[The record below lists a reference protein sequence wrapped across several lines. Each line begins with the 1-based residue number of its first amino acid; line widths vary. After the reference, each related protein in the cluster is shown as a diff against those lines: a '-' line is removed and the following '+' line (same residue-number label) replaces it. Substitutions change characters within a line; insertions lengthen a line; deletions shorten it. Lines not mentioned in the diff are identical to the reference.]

1 MGRKDFEMKYA
12 DINKKYTAII
22 AEYLAKGYTINTRSM
37 CGSQGDYAHID
48 LTDGTEVIR
57 ILVDTFHEWDKL
69 SLDGLE
75 IIVGR
80 ADSEVIPN
88 CENDYHTL
96 WNSKLDIIS
105 RERFYEIGAD
115 RRHGKFYGTLEKAT
129 AAQQLKVRRY
139 IAKHQDSKSEDIT
152 VKAMEIA
159 KRIISREFKVKRICE
174 ADVTISKHNGTYTIK
189 YRGKVY
195 RLH

>member
-1 MGRKDFEMKYA
+1 MNYA
-12 DINKKYTAII
+12 DINKKYTATVT
-22 AEYLAKGYTINTRSM
+22 EYLTKGYTINTRTMS
-37 CGSQGDYAHID
+37 GSQGDYAHID
-48 LTDGTEVIR
+48 LTNGTEVIR
-57 ILVDTFHEWDKL
+57 IMVDAFFGKL
-69 SLDGLE
+69 DSPLDGLE

-96 WNSKLDIIS
+96 WNTNLDIIS

-115 RRHGKFYGTLEKAT
+115 RRHGKFYGTLEEAI
-129 AAQQLKVRRY
+129 AAQQLKVQRY

-152 VKAMEIA
+152 PKAMEIA
-159 KRIISREFKVKRICE
+159 KRIIRREFKVKRICE
-174 ADVTISKHNGTYTIK
+174 SNVTVTKYNGAYTIK
-189 YRGKVY
+189 YKSKVY

>member
-1 MGRKDFEMKYA
+1 MKYA
-12 DINKKYTAII
+12 DINAKYTATV
-22 AEYLAKGYTINTRSM
+22 AGYLAKGYTINTRSM

-57 ILVDTFHEWDKL
+57 IMVDTFHEWTDI

-88 CENDYHTL
+88 CENDYYTL
-96 WNSKLDIIS
+96 WNTKLDIIS

-115 RRHGKFYGTLEKAT
+115 RRHGKFYGTLEEAI

-139 IAKHQDSKSEDIT
+139 IAKHQDSKTEDIT
-152 VKAMEIA
+152 PRAMEIA
-159 KRIISREFKVKRICE
+159 KRIIRREFKVKRICE
-174 ADVTISKHNGTYTIK
+174 SDITVTKYNGAYTIK
-189 YRGKVY
+189 YKSRVY

>member
-1 MGRKDFEMKYA
+1 MKYI
-12 DINKKYTAII
+12 DINKRYTEIVT
-22 AEYLAKGYTINTRSM
+22 EYLTKGYNINTRSM

-57 ILVDTFHEWDKL
+57 IMVDTFHEWTDI

-80 ADSEVIPN
+80 ADNEVIPN

-96 WNSKLDIIS
+96 WNTKLDIIS

-115 RRHGKFYGTLEKAT
+115 RRNGKFYGTLEEAIT
-129 AAQQLKVRRY
+129 AQQLKVRRY
-139 IAKHQDSKSEDIT
+139 IAKHQDRKTEDIT
-152 VKAMEIA
+152 LKAMELA
-159 KRIISREFKVKRICE
+159 KRIIRREFKVKRICE
-174 ADVTISKHNGTYTIK
+174 SDITVTKHNSTYIIK
-189 YRGKVY
+189 YKSQVY

>member
-1 MGRKDFEMKYA
+1 MNYA
-12 DINKKYTAII
+12 DINKRYTATV
-22 AEYLAKGYTINTRSM
+22 AGYMTKGYTINTRSM

-57 ILVDTFHEWDKL
+57 IMVDTFHEWTDI

-96 WNSKLDIIS
+96 WNTKLDIIS

-115 RRHGKFYGTLEKAT
+115 RHHGKFYGTLEEAT
-129 AAQQLKVRRY
+129 AAQQLKVQRY
-139 IAKHQDSKSEDIT
+139 IVKHQSGEAKDLT
-152 VKAMEIA
+152 PKAMEIA
-159 KRIISREFKVKRICE
+159 KRIIRREFNVKRICE
-174 ADVTISKHNGTYTIK
+174 ADVKVSKSSSGYTVSYK
-189 YRGKVY
+189 GKAY
-195 RLH
+195 RLR

>member
-1 MGRKDFEMKYA
+1 MNYA
-12 DINKKYTAII
+12 GINKKYTATIT
-22 AEYLAKGYTINTRSM
+22 EYLAKGYIINTRSM

-48 LTDGTEVIR
+48 LTNGTEVIR
-57 ILVDTFHEWDKL
+57 ILVDTFHEWSDI

-88 CENDYHTL
+88 SENDYHTL
-96 WNSKLDIIS
+96 WNSRLDVIS

-115 RRHGKFYGTLEKAT
+115 RRHGKFYGTLEEAT
-129 AAQQLKVRRY
+129 AAQRLKVQRY
-139 IAKHQDSKSEDIT
+139 IAKHQDSKAEDIT
-152 VKAMEIA
+152 PKAMEIA
-159 KRIISREFKVKRICE
+159 KRIIRREFKVKRIYE
-174 ADVTISKHNGTYTIK
+174 ACVKISKSGNGYTVS
-189 YRGKVY
+189 YNGKAY